1 LQRKK
6 KIYILSD
13 APIAAILQ
21 KIVTKLGVIFIGNV
35 RLFFQVSQLWAGQDA
50 YKFPEG

>member
-35 RLFFQVSQLWAGQDA
+35 RIIFSSVTTVGRAGRLQIS
-50 YKFPEG
+50 